1 VVRHNSDGV
10 PVVEAG
16 SDGRAGTDARSRQNQ
31 VTEILKMQQSVSSW
45 LFILFFSTS
54 MVVGLA
60 GCNTIE
66 GAGEDVE
73 AAGEAVEDT
82 AEDAS
87 N

>member
-1 VVRHNSDGV
+1 
-10 PVVEAG
+10 
-16 SDGRAGTDARSRQNQ
+16 
-31 VTEILKMQQSVSSW
+31 MQQSAWSW
-45 LFILFFSTS
+45 LFILFFGTS